1 MKGTNETPFGRYSA
15 KEVSHLTG
23 VPPRRI
29 GQWARRG
36 CILRSRPDFP
46 KYPYSYQD
54 VAETLVVRKLLEQ
67 EVPFADVRRAVTR
80 LRDEFGDWPLQDAP
94 LQLDEY
100 RRILLQSVG
109 LWDYTSRL
117 PGEGVFT
124 PASPGLQAISA
135 ALADGGWASVEEQL
149 TQIAVDPTIM
159 SGTPTI
165 RNRRI
170 TAMFVGEMGATDDGK
185 RILKDD
191 YGLGA
196 EEINQGIRWHAK
208 ALEYAAS

>member
-1 MKGTNETPFGRYSA
+1 MKGKSESPFRRYSTR
-15 KEVSHLTG
+15 EVSYLTD

-36 CILRSRPDFP
+36 CILRSRPDLP

-54 VAETLVVRKLLEQ
+54 VAETLVVRKLLEK
-67 EVPFADVRRAVTR
+67 EIRFSDVRQAMTR
-80 LRDEFGDWPLQDAP
+80 LRDEFGAWPLQVAP

-100 RRILLQSVG
+100 RRILLKSDD
-109 LWDYTSRL
+109 LWDYTS
-117 PGEGVFT
+117 
-124 PASPGLQAISA
+124 GLRAISS

-149 TQIAVDPTIM
+149 TQIAVDPAVM

-165 RNRRI
+165 RGRRI
-170 TAMFVGEMGATDDGK
+170 TAMFVGGMGATAEGR
-185 RILKDD
+185 RILEND

-196 EEINQGIRWHAK
+196 EEIDQGRRWRAK
-208 ALEYAAS
+208 ALEYA